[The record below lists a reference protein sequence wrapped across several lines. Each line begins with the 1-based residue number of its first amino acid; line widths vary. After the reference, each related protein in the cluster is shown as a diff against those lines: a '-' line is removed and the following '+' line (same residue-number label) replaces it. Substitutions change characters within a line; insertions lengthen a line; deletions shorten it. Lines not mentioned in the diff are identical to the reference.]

1 MSAAK
6 TSPPHKVMKCGYIC
20 KYCLRSHI
28 HENAL
33 KYSQCPATKDK
44 THCLI
49 KKAFRCGN
57 CLCLSDCAETFS
69 KEACPGP
76 IRRPESESEGTPPP
90 KDPSPEE
97 ANAYLDL
104 RMAELELNR
113 LKLMKELQVEREK
126 MQSLMLQKGKIVNGK
141 TNSF

>member
-1 MSAAK
+1 
-6 TSPPHKVMKCGYIC
+6 MKCGYIC

-97 ANAYLDL
+97 ANANAYLDL

-126 MQSLMLQKGKIVNGK
+126 MQSLMLQKSKIVNGK